1 MKKYIAMAAMA
12 ALCAP
17 LALADKAQPENPDS
31 TGFTFTDIKVVKTTP
46 VRDQNKSGTCW
57 CFATTSFLEDELL
70 RKTGKEYDL
79 SEMFTVYHCYKDKAR
94 KYQRM
99 GGTINFAQGGSIR
112 RCARERIRR
121 PRIRRSQARPL
132 RDGRHTDR
140 IYAGHNQA
148 RP

>member
-70 RKTGKEYDL
+70 RKEIPAHGR
-79 SEMFTVYHCYKDKAR
+79 YH
-94 KYQRM
+94 QL
-99 GGTINFAQGGSIR
+99 
-112 RCARERIRR
+112 R
-121 PRIRRSQARPL
+121 PGRFRS
-132 RDGRHTDR
+132 
-140 IYAGHNQA
+140 
-148 RP
+148 